1 MLLDQYTLFAFFA
14 KTVNGF
20 LAFTPNLSEVNPI
33 LSIVELGTE

>member
-1 MLLDQYTLFAFFA
+1 MLLDQYTLVAFA

-33 LSIVELGTE
+33 LSIVELGE